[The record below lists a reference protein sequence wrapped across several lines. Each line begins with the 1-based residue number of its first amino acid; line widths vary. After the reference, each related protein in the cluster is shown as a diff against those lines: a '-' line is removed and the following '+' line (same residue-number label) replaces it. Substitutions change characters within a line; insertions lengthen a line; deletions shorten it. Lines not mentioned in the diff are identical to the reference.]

1 MPPTRIKMGKGRFAV
16 IVIWCVMVLVTYLFF
31 IPKPPLLSLDYG
43 ASSSKRLVD
52 AIVLIAM
59 GKMAEDSMIDF
70 SIASIRKIGNWK
82 RDIYV
87 LTDRKGCF
95 ADAAAAYNLKL
106 IEMEPVTSIIEIK
119 ALKPKLLKYLPE
131 TVSSV
136 LYLDVDI
143 LGEIYSFPH
152 YSYPM
157 VNS

>member
-1 MPPTRIKMGKGRFAV
+1 MGKGRFAV
-16 IVIWCVMVLVTYLFF
+16 IVVWFALVLATYLFF
-31 IPKPPLLSLDYG
+31 IPAPPLGSLDNG
-43 ASSSKRLVD
+43 ASPSKRLVD

-95 ADAAAAYNLKL
+95 ADAAASYNLKL

-131 TVSSV
+131 TVASV

-143 LGEIYSFPH
+143 LGEFYSFPH
-152 YSYPM
+152 YSYPV

>member
-1 MPPTRIKMGKGRFAV
+1 
-16 IVIWCVMVLVTYLFF
+16 MVLVTYLFF

-87 LTDRKGCF
+87 LTDRRGCF
-95 ADAAAAYNLKL
+95 ADAAATYNLKL

-143 LGEIYSFPH
+143 LGEFYSFHH
-152 YSYPM
+152 YSSPM

>member
-1 MPPTRIKMGKGRFAV
+1 MGIGRFAV
-16 IVIWCVMVLVTYLFF
+16 ILIWCVVILASYLFF
-31 IPKPPLLSLDYG
+31 VPEPPLGSLDYG
-43 ASSSKRLVD
+43 ASPPSKRLVD

-95 ADAAAAYNLKL
+95 ADAAATYNLKL
-106 IEMEPVTSIIEIK
+106 VEMEPATSIIEIK

-131 TVSSV
+131 TVTSV

-143 LGEIYSFPH
+143 LGEFCFFPFYS
-152 YSYPM
+152 SPM
-157 VNS
+157 MDS